1 MLDNLPEP
9 IDLEIDHANQMMYW
23 TDRGLNSA
31 GGSSLNG
38 ACIGTDRL
46 PKYEV
51 LATGLQEEMVWLLIL
66 PVL

>member
-1 MLDNLPEP
+1 
-9 IDLEIDHANQMMYW
+9 MMYW

-31 GGSSLNG
+31 GGNSLNG